1 MVLDVVEEGYVL
13 TRNKTENRCSLVVAV
28 VNLVIKIEQH

>member
-13 TRNKTENRCSLVVAV
+13 TCNKTENRCSLVAV